1 MTINKQRRDASTVY
15 LKRAPSINANA
26 FADTH
31 VDENDECAAS
41 QLKLCFA
48 IGKELEAQLS
58 QDALDSQ
65 KFRNWNFGELAA
77 VFARNVSN

>member
-41 QLKLCFA
+41 QLVLN
-48 IGKELEAQLS
+48 LENGRPF
-58 QDALDSQ
+58 Q
-65 KFRNWNFGELAA
+65 K
-77 VFARNVSN
+77 S